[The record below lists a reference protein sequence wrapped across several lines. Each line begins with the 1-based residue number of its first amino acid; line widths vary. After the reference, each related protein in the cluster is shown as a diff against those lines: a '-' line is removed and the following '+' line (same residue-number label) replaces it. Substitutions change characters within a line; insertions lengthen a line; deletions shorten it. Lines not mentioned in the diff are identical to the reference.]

1 MLCWR
6 SQFFG
11 HVYRKGIAVRLF
23 GVEKVVAMLAEIFM
37 VRSEAKARLVEDVL
51 PSSTSSF
58 IPFSPR
64 TQFTFKQTDLKA
76 KEASSEERPVSVVR

>member
-1 MLCWR
+1 VG
-6 SQFFG
+6 Q
-11 HVYRKGIAVRLF
+11 VYRKGIAVRLF

-76 KEASSEERPVSVVR
+76 KEASSEERPVRVVR